1 MTLPFFIA
9 RRYFFSR
16 RKRSFISYLSI
27 LAMLGVGVGTMAL
40 VVVLSVFNGMED
52 LNRQLFK
59 SFEADLS
66 VLPATGKRF
75 TLPAATVAK
84 LRQVPGVQ
92 LLTTV
97 AADNA
102 LARYADGQ
110 TVVRIKG
117 VDSTYLQ
124 RHQLDSTLVE
134 GRLVLRQNGYN
145 FAIISE
151 GVRNELTISPEDILT
166 PLELFYPERGK
177 RLSSLSPES
186 FRQQQLGVSGVF
198 FIEAANYND
207 LVLIPLA
214 TARELLGYGPD
225 DYSSLEVQ
233 LAANADEETV
243 KESLQALLPATLPVS
258 TRDELNR
265 DLFRAISYE
274 KIFMSIT
281 LAFII
286 LIASIN
292 TFFSLSMLAL
302 EKKQDIAIMGA
313 MGAAPPLIR
322 RIFLTEGAIISLT
335 GAVMGLV
342 LGLLLCYL
350 QEAYGLVGFG
360 TASAIVSAYPVRV
373 RIEDIVLTGAVVI
386 LVTFLTAYFPAQRAA
401 QQMKS
406 RRN

>member
-40 VVVLSVFNGMED
+40 VVVLSVFNGMEE
-52 LNRQLFK
+52 LNRQIFK
-59 SFEADLS
+59 SFESDLS
-66 VLPATGKRF
+66 VLPTTGKRF
-75 TLPAATVAK
+75 TMSASTIAK
-84 LRQVPGVQ
+84 LRRVQGVQ
-92 LLTTV
+92 LLTTI

-124 RHQLDSTLVE
+124 RHQLDSILVE

-145 FAIISE
+145 FAIIAE
-151 GVRNELTISPEDILT
+151 GVRNELTISPKDILT

-186 FRQQQLGVSGVF
+186 FRQEQLGVSGVF

-214 TARELLGYGPD
+214 AARELLGYGPD
-225 DYSSLEVQ
+225 DYSSLEMQ
-233 LAANADEETV
+233 LAPDADEQAV
-243 KESLQALLPATLPVS
+243 KEIIQEQLPGNLLVS

-274 KIFMSIT
+274 KIFVSIT

-302 EKKQDIAIMGA
+302 EKKQDIVIMSA
-313 MGAAPPLIR
+313 MGAAPSLIR

-335 GAVMGLV
+335 GAVVGLV

-350 QEAYGLVGFG
+350 QETYGLVGFG
-360 TASAIVSAYPVRV
+360 TPSSIVSAYPVRV
-373 RIEDIVLTGAVVI
+373 RSGDIVLTGAVVI
-386 LVTFLTAYFPAQRAA
+386 FVTFLISYFPAQRAA
-401 QQMKS
+401 QQIGVK
-406 RRN
+406 